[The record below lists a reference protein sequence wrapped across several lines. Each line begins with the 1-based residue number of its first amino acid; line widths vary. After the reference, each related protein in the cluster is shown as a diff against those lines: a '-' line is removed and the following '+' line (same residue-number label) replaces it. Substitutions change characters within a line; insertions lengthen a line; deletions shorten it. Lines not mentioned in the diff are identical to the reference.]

1 MMTDPYGQTNPRS
14 VTGAPGAAAPPR
26 IPPAGHFT
34 PRMLLALTAIYNP
47 AILLAWLLYLY
58 GPSNSCIFGGL
69 CSFGA
74 FPGILQL
81 LLLTAG
87 AMTLGAVIFVPLWWL
102 LDENRPAR
110 DVVSRT
116 ARDMVRFVT
125 IRPLMVCYG
134 LALLLLLIA
143 GLVIHRIQPPV
154 FLLGL
159 ASGII
164 CLWCAASPEF
174 TPASPLPPP
183 QSPQSRQPLQP
194 LQSLQSI
201 HQPLQRD
208 RDISS
213 SAFLNDSPPQ
223 LPQA

>member
-47 AILLAWLLYLY
+47 VILAGYLLYNY
-58 GPSNSCIFGGL
+58 GPSDSCVLGGL
-69 CSFGA
+69 CNFGN
-74 FPGILQL
+74 FPGIFQL
-81 LLLTAG
+81 FLLIVG
-87 AMTLGAVIFVPLWWL
+87 EGTLGAVIFVPLWWL
-102 LDENRPAR
+102 LDENRPAH

-125 IRPLMVCYG
+125 IRPLLLCYG
-134 LALLLLLIA
+134 VALLLLLIA

-174 TPASPLPPP
+174 TPTPSLPPP
-183 QSPQSRQPLQP
+183 QAPQFRQPLQP

-208 RDISS
+208 REISS

-223 LPQA
+223 PPQA